1 LTLADDWAACG
12 PARVPA
18 ASRRSQAAGSGD
30 EEREMAKMQ
39 VLVELWEFLRYNKK
53 YWIAPIVIFLVL
65 AGMIL
70 VLAQA
75 SPIAPFIYT
84 LF

>member
-1 LTLADDWAACG
+1 
-12 PARVPA
+12 
-18 ASRRSQAAGSGD
+18 
-30 EEREMAKMQ
+30 MAKLQ
-39 VLVELWEFLRYNKK
+39 VLGELWEFLRYNKK

-65 AGMIL
+65 AGLIL

>member
-1 LTLADDWAACG
+1 MSKLQVFSDFWA
-12 PARVPA
+12 
-18 ASRRSQAAGSGD
+18 
-30 EEREMAKMQ
+30 
-39 VLVELWEFLRYNKK
+39 FLRYNKK

-65 AGMIL
+65 AGLIL

>member
-1 LTLADDWAACG
+1 MGKLQVFGDFWA
-12 PARVPA
+12 
-18 ASRRSQAAGSGD
+18 
-30 EEREMAKMQ
+30 
-39 VLVELWEFLRYNKK
+39 FLRYNKK
-53 YWIAPIVIFLVL
+53 YWIAPIVLFLVL
-65 AGMIL
+65 AGLIL

>member
-1 LTLADDWAACG
+1 
-12 PARVPA
+12 
-18 ASRRSQAAGSGD
+18 
-30 EEREMAKMQ
+30 MAKTQ
-39 VLVELWEFLRYNKK
+39 VLAEFWEFLHYNKK

-65 AGMIL
+65 AGLIL

-75 SPIAPFIYT
+75 TPIAPFIYS